1 MMVIAMTS
9 SDIITIIGF
18 ALTIATFYLNRK
30 SDTEKEVEERTK
42 MYGKIDKSCTDIN
55 EVSKDVRVIMEK
67 YNDVTRD
74 ILEHRMRLEQLEKK
88 FEHMEKI

>member
-74 ILEHRMRLEQLEKK
+74 ILEHKMRLEQLEKK
-88 FEHMEKI
+88 VEHMEKA